1 MMKNKIYKYD
11 SEELYQ
17 HTVSRLND
25 FGVELIEI
33 AKLVK
38 ELQGNYIE
46 DLSLERCLESV
57 ESVIRKRESIHA
69 ILTGLALDD
78 LANEGKL
85 PEPIQ
90 SIISDDEG
98 LYGIDEIL
106 TLGIVNMY
114 GTIGL
119 TNFGY
124 LDKKKIGIIKDLDEK
139 KKVERVTTFADDL
152 VAGIAAAASARI
164 AHQNRE

>member
-1 MMKNKIYKYD
+1 MKDILYKYD
-11 SEELYQ
+11 SQELYE
-17 HTVSRLND
+17 HTVKRLQD

-33 AKLVK
+33 AKLVQ
-38 ELQGNYIE
+38 ELQSEYIK
-46 DLSLERCLESV
+46 DLDLERCLESV
-57 ESVIRKRESIHA
+57 ESVIKKRESIHA
-69 ILTGLALDD
+69 ILTGLAIDD

-90 SIISDDEG
+90 SIIHDDEG

-124 LDKKKIGIIKDLDEK
+124 LDKKKIGIIKELDEK

-152 VAGIAAAASARI
+152 VAAIAAAASARI
-164 AHQNRE
+164 AHQNRR

>member
-1 MMKNKIYKYD
+1 MKDILYKYD
-11 SEELYQ
+11 SQELYE
-17 HTVSRLND
+17 HTVKRLQD

-33 AKLVK
+33 AKLVQ
-38 ELQGNYIE
+38 ELQGEYIK
-46 DLSLERCLESV
+46 DLDLDRCLESV
-57 ESVIRKRESIHA
+57 KSVIKKRESIHA

-90 SIISDDEG
+90 SIIHDDEG

-124 LDKKKIGIIKDLDEK
+124 LDKKKIGIIKELDEK

-152 VAGIAAAASARI
+152 VAAIAAAASARI
-164 AHQNRE
+164 AHQNRL

>member
-46 DLSLERCLESV
+46 NLSLERCLESV

-152 VAGIAAAASARI
+152 VAAIAAAASARI

>member
-1 MMKNKIYKYD
+1 MRKSYYKYD
-11 SEELYQ
+11 TEELYKL
-17 HTVSRLND
+17 TVERLRD

-38 ELQGNYIE
+38 ELQGEYIE
-46 DLSLERCLESV
+46 DLDLDRCLESV
-57 ESVIRKRESIHA
+57 KSVIKKREAIHA

-90 SIISDDEG
+90 SIIHDDEG

-139 KKVERVTTFADDL
+139 KKVERVTTFADDM
-152 VAGIAAAASARI
+152 VAAIAAAASARI
-164 AHQNRE
+164 AHQNK

>member
-139 KKVERVTTFADDL
+139 KKVERVTTFAVDL
-152 VAGIAAAASARI
+152 VAAIAAAASARI

>member
-1 MMKNKIYKYD
+1 MYKYD
-11 SEELYQ
+11 SEELYNE
-17 HTVSRLND
+17 TVKRLED

-33 AKLVK
+33 AKLVQV
-38 ELQGNYIE
+38 LQGEYIE
-46 DLSLERCLESV
+46 NLSLERCLESV
-57 ESVIRKRESIHA
+57 ESVIRKREAIHA

-90 SIISDDEG
+90 SIIYDDEG
-98 LYGIDEIL
+98 LYGVDEIL
-106 TLGIVNMY
+106 TLGIINMY

-139 KKVERVTTFADDL
+139 KKEERVTTFADDL
-152 VAGIAAAASARI
+152 VAAIAAAASARI
-164 AHQNRE
+164 AHQNRK

>member
-17 HTVSRLND
+17 HTISRLKD

-124 LDKKKIGIIKDLDEK
+124 LDKEKIGIIKDLDEK

-152 VAGIAAAASARI
+152 VAAIAAAASARI
-164 AHQNRE
+164 AHQNRK

>member
-1 MMKNKIYKYD
+1 MIGQFYKYD
-11 SEELYQ
+11 MDELYEL
-17 HTVSRLND
+17 TVNRLEE
-25 FGVELIEI
+25 FGIELVEI
-33 AKLVK
+33 AKLVQ
-38 ELQGNYIE
+38 ELQGDYIK

-57 ESVIRKRESIHA
+57 ESVVRKRESIHA
-69 ILTGLALDD
+69 ILTGLTLDD
-78 LANEGKL
+78 LANEGNL
-85 PEPIQ
+85 PEPLL
-90 SIISDDEG
+90 SIIRDDEG

-124 LDKKKIGIIKDLDEK
+124 LDKKKIGIIKELDEK

-152 VAGIAAAASARI
+152 VAAIAAAACARV
-164 AHQNRE
+164 AHQNKE

>member
-1 MMKNKIYKYD
+1 MKGSIYKYD
-11 SEELYQ
+11 SEELYNE
-17 HTVSRLND
+17 TVKRLED

-33 AKLVK
+33 AKLVQV
-38 ELQGNYIE
+38 LQGEYIE
-46 DLSLERCLESV
+46 NLSLERCIESV
-57 ESVIRKRESIHA
+57 ESVIRKREAIHA

-90 SIISDDEG
+90 SIIYDDEG
-98 LYGIDEIL
+98 LYGVDEIL
-106 TLGIVNMY
+106 TLGIINMY

-139 KKVERVTTFADDL
+139 KKEERVTTFADDL
-152 VAGIAAAASARI
+152 VAAIAAAASARI
-164 AHQNRE
+164 AHQNRK

>member
-1 MMKNKIYKYD
+1 MKGSIYKYD
-11 SEELYQ
+11 SEELYNE
-17 HTVSRLND
+17 TVKRLED

-33 AKLVK
+33 AKLVQV
-38 ELQGNYIE
+38 LQGEYIE
-46 DLSLERCLESV
+46 NLSLERCLESV
-57 ESVIRKRESIHA
+57 ESVIRKREAIHA

-90 SIISDDEG
+90 SIIYDDEG
-98 LYGIDEIL
+98 LYGVDEIL
-106 TLGIVNMY
+106 TLGIIIMY

-139 KKVERVTTFADDL
+139 KKEERVTTFADDL
-152 VAGIAAAASARI
+152 VAAIAAAASARI
-164 AHQNRE
+164 AHQNRK

>member
-1 MMKNKIYKYD
+1 VKGSIYKYD
-11 SEELYQ
+11 SEELYNE
-17 HTVSRLND
+17 TVKRLED

-33 AKLVK
+33 AKLVQV
-38 ELQGNYIE
+38 LQGEYIE
-46 DLSLERCLESV
+46 NLSLERCIESV
-57 ESVIRKRESIHA
+57 ESVIRKREAIHA

-90 SIISDDEG
+90 SIIYDDEG
-98 LYGIDEIL
+98 LYGVDEIL
-106 TLGIVNMY
+106 TLGIINMY

-139 KKVERVTTFADDL
+139 KKEERVTTFADDL
-152 VAGIAAAASARI
+152 VAAIAAAASARI
-164 AHQNRE
+164 AHQNRK

>member
-1 MMKNKIYKYD
+1 MKDILYKYD
-11 SEELYQ
+11 SQELYE
-17 HTVSRLND
+17 HTVKRLQD

-33 AKLVK
+33 AKLVQ
-38 ELQGNYIE
+38 ELQSDYIK
-46 DLSLERCLESV
+46 DLDLERCLESV
-57 ESVIRKRESIHA
+57 ESVIKKRESIHA

-90 SIISDDEG
+90 SIIHDDEG

-124 LDKKKIGIIKDLDEK
+124 LDKKKIGIIKELDEK

-152 VAGIAAAASARI
+152 VAAIAAAASARI
-164 AHQNRE
+164 AHQNRR

>member
-1 MMKNKIYKYD
+1 MYKYD

-17 HTVSRLND
+17 QAVSRLND
-25 FGVELIEI
+25 FGIELSEI
-33 AKLVK
+33 AKLVQ
-38 ELQGNYIE
+38 ELQGDYIK

-69 ILTGLALDD
+69 ILTGLAIDD

-90 SIISDDEG
+90 SIIHDDEG

-139 KKVERVTTFADDL
+139 KKAERVTTFADDL
-152 VAGIAAAASARI
+152 VAAIAAAASARI
-164 AHQNRE
+164 AHQNRK

>member
-1 MMKNKIYKYD
+1 MKDILYKYD
-11 SEELYQ
+11 SQELYE
-17 HTVSRLND
+17 HTVKRLQD

-33 AKLVK
+33 AKLVQ
-38 ELQGNYIE
+38 ELQGEYIK
-46 DLSLERCLESV
+46 DLDLERCLESV
-57 ESVIRKRESIHA
+57 ESVIKKRESIHA

-90 SIISDDEG
+90 SIIHDDEG

-124 LDKKKIGIIKDLDEK
+124 LDKKKL
-139 KKVERVTTFADDL
+139 A
-152 VAGIAAAASARI
+152 
-164 AHQNRE
+164 

>member
-1 MMKNKIYKYD
+1 MKGSIYKYD
-11 SEELYQ
+11 SEELYNE
-17 HTVSRLND
+17 TVKRLED

-33 AKLVK
+33 AKLVQV
-38 ELQGNYIE
+38 LQGEYIE
-46 DLSLERCLESV
+46 NLSLERCLESV
-57 ESVIRKRESIHA
+57 ESVIRKREAIHA
-69 ILTGLALDD
+69 IFTGLALDD

-90 SIISDDEG
+90 SIIYDDEG
-98 LYGIDEIL
+98 LYGVDEIL
-106 TLGIVNMY
+106 TLGIINMY

-139 KKVERVTTFADDL
+139 KKEERVTTFADDL
-152 VAGIAAAASARI
+152 VAAIAAAASARI
-164 AHQNRE
+164 AHQNRK

>member
-1 MMKNKIYKYD
+1 MKDILYKYD
-11 SEELYQ
+11 SQELYD
-17 HTVSRLND
+17 HTVNRLRD

-33 AKLVK
+33 AKLVQ
-38 ELQGNYIE
+38 ELQGEYIK
-46 DLSLERCLESV
+46 DLDLDRCLESV
-57 ESVIRKRESIHA
+57 ESVIKKRESIHA

-90 SIISDDEG
+90 SIIHDDEG

-124 LDKKKIGIIKDLDEK
+124 LDKKKL
-139 KKVERVTTFADDL
+139 A
-152 VAGIAAAASARI
+152 
-164 AHQNRE
+164 

>member
-1 MMKNKIYKYD
+1 MKGSIYKYD
-11 SEELYQ
+11 SEELYNE
-17 HTVSRLND
+17 TVKRLED

-33 AKLVK
+33 AKLVQV
-38 ELQGNYIE
+38 LQGEYIE
-46 DLSLERCLESV
+46 NLSLERCLESV
-57 ESVIRKRESIHA
+57 ESVIRKREAIHA
-69 ILTGLALDD
+69 ILTGLVLDD

-90 SIISDDEG
+90 SIIYDDEG
-98 LYGIDEIL
+98 LYGVDEIL
-106 TLGIVNMY
+106 TLGIINMY

-139 KKVERVTTFADDL
+139 KKEERVTTFADDL
-152 VAGIAAAASARI
+152 VAAIAAAASARI
-164 AHQNRE
+164 AHQNRK

>member
-1 MMKNKIYKYD
+1 VKGSIYKYD
-11 SEELYQ
+11 SEELYNE
-17 HTVSRLND
+17 TVKRLED

-33 AKLVK
+33 AKLVQV
-38 ELQGNYIE
+38 LQGEYIE
-46 DLSLERCLESV
+46 NLSLERCLESV
-57 ESVIRKRESIHA
+57 ESVIRKREAIHA

-90 SIISDDEG
+90 SIIYDDEG
-98 LYGIDEIL
+98 LYGVDEIL
-106 TLGIVNMY
+106 TLGIINMY

-139 KKVERVTTFADDL
+139 KKEERVTTFADDL
-152 VAGIAAAASARI
+152 VAAIAAAASARI
-164 AHQNRE
+164 AHQNRK

>member
-78 LANEGKL
+78 LANDGKL

-152 VAGIAAAASARI
+152 VAAIAAAASARI